1 MRDVALRQCGF
12 YAVRAA
18 VRNRVKTFGG
28 NKMNVVKRVWKALVP
43 VVVRN
48 MIYFVFRRP
57 FVLLANSLRERRER
71 RKVVAW
77 LKANG
82 EACIANGVWEEGAD
96 RTRLDDIIAYLEKK
110 PLTFWPGSYHYKHN
124 PKDLYKQTF
133 YSKEYKRFYV
143 LYKNRKIYM
152 KEGMSKK
159 QAAGYFNTLLL
170 DQDKDSPHYYQTD
183 ETTFTGNEVV
193 VDAGAAEGIF
203 ACDVLDR
210 VKRVYAFECDTEWLE
225 SLRLT
230 FAGTD
235 KVVVVPMG
243 LGCEVQEGFTTLDE
257 YFKGER
263 VDFIKA
269 DIEGSE
275 CDMIH
280 GGSKTLEK
288 TRKAVICAYHRENDA
303 RDLKELL
310 KDAGFSTEFAAGFV
324 IRNYAN
330 YEKLQPP
337 YLRRGV
343 IYASKE

>member
-1 MRDVALRQCGF
+1 
-12 YAVRAA
+12 
-18 VRNRVKTFGG
+18 
-28 NKMNVVKRVWKALVP
+28 MNIVKRVWKAVVPEPCRKLVW
-43 VVVRN
+43 
-48 MIYFVFRRP
+48 IVFRRP
-57 FVLLANSLRERRER
+57 FVLLVNSFRERSGRK
-71 RKVVAW
+71 KVVAW

-82 EACIANGVWEEGAD
+82 EACIANGTWEEGAS
-96 RTRLDDIIAYLEKK
+96 RERLNDIIAYLEKK

-124 PKDLYKQTF
+124 YTDLYKQTF

-170 DQDKDSPHYYQTD
+170 DQDKDSPHYYRTD

-243 LGCEVQEGFTTLDE
+243 LGCKVSDGFTTLDE
-257 YFKGER
+257 YFKDEK

-269 DIEGSE
+269 DIEGYE
-275 CDMIH
+275 CDMIRA
-280 GGSKTLEK
+280 GSKVLEK
-288 TRKAVICAYHRENDA
+288 TSKAVICAYHRENDT
-303 RDLKELL
+303 RDLKKLL
-310 KDAGFSTEFAAGFV
+310 KDRGFSVEISTGFV
-324 IRNYAN
+324 IWNSAN
-330 YEKLQPP
+330 YKKLAPP

-343 IYASKE
+343 IYATKE